1 MSSPVY
7 LFVLLELLLYLFVG
21 FPLCF
26 LFISLVFSLT
36 IAKTAHL
43 PKKTKVQVEGRGRVG
58 GWKAGYRYKGV
69 VVKGRMESVQIKSM
83 NPKFLDWPNSGTP
96 GSKWVT
102 FMLPDAD
109 EPDVRTCWVV
119 KLHRALAQY
128 EWMWLFTG
136 YLSTRNP
143 LPQTPDSCVF
153 LRKSAMKSPALI
165 RRWMWNF
172 CNINEWMSVVLF
184 PQGCCKY
191 ALLSLISLANVSSG
205 AHLRPISHTAIQFI
219 STHNQS
225 PVFSPS
231 TLFPV

>member
-43 PKKTKVQVEGRGRVG
+43 PQKKPKFRLREEAGWVVGRLGTGAG
-58 GWKAGYRYKGV
+58 GWLWKEGWKVLIG
-69 VVKGRMESVQIKSM
+69 KIKSM

-143 LPQTPDSCVF
+143 SLRRLILVFFSVNPQWTHQKVDAKF
-153 LRKSAMKSPALI
+153 L
-165 RRWMWNF
+165 
-172 CNINEWMSVVLF
+172 
-184 PQGCCKY
+184 
-191 ALLSLISLANVSSG
+191 
-205 AHLRPISHTAIQFI
+205 
-219 STHNQS
+219 
-225 PVFSPS
+225 
-231 TLFPV
+231 